1 MNLFFILLRLIV
13 NGGEGWIV
21 QRDGKG
27 FYIHQFEDIMMQYG
41 TDVKRFIFTYV
52 KDWDVA
58 SDLTQDVFIKVYHSL
73 QQFEYRSS
81 LKTWIF
87 SIAANRSKDYLKSW
101 HYRHLTFNEKFFSKR
116 ASGDKNPEQQ
126 LLQNA
131 ENQSMLTKV
140 QSLPIKYKE
149 VIFLYYYGELTTSEI
164 SALLNTSVST
174 VKTRLLRGKQLLKK
188 YFPEEAGGEINEY
201 I

>member
-1 MNLFFILLRLIV
+1 M
-13 NGGEGWIV
+13 
-21 QRDGKG
+21 
-27 FYIHQFEDIMMQYG
+27 
-41 TDVKRFIFTYV
+41 
-52 KDWDVA
+52 
-58 SDLTQDVFIKVYHSL
+58 
-73 QQFEYRSS
+73 
-81 LKTWIF
+81 
-87 SIAANRSKDYLKSW
+87 
-101 HYRHLTFNEKFFSKR
+101 
-116 ASGDKNPEQQ
+116 
-126 LLQNA
+126 LQNA